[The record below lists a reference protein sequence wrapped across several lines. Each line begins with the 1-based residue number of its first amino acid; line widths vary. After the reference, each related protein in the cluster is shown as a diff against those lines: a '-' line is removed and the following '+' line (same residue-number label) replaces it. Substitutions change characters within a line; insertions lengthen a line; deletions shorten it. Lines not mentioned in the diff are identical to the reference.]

1 MKPSQAKKINAI
13 RKKLNCDYGL
23 CGESFVFEITAEK
36 LAIAKKNSRFRY
48 QGKCTRCGT
57 VLKLTASGLASLS
70 AGFGKYQLIVHE
82 TKYSDLFEDKI
93 N

>member
-1 MKPSQAKKINAI
+1 MSTAQSKAIDAI

-23 CGESFVFEITAEK
+23 CGEHFVFDITAEK
-36 LAIAKKNSRFRY
+36 LAIAKQNARYRY

-57 VLKLTASGLASLS
+57 VLKLSATGMASLS
-70 AGFGKYQLIVHE
+70 AGFGKYKLIVHE
-82 TKYSDLFEDKI
+82 TKYGDLFEEKI